1 MYFNRYTPATK
12 SQNLETA
19 RAQMVYNAVSR
30 FSGKA
35 EPRAKD
41 YYNYVVCSK
50 IKGGTSTLALAEI
63 YEHRLGDPAHAEEL
77 RAEVDEAVNALDIPS
92 WAEIKELVR
101 NQGQPLRGQ
110 HVVYFSIISGGV
122 KPGETKDIIQRYSTI
137 NRATPVQKMWYMEVA
152 NKAQAQAAE
161 HALHNIFDHARCMNR
176 CQNKKD
182 YYECNEEQAQKFI
195 TANAHKIYQAIM
207 EAIEGIE

>member
-41 YYNYVVCSK
+41 YYNYLVCTK
-50 IKGGTSTLALAEI
+50 VKGGASTLGLAKA
-63 YEHRLGDPAHAEEL
+63 YEHFGNFVHAEEL
-77 RAEVDEAVNALDIPS
+77 RAEVNEAVAALNALP
-92 WAEIKELVR
+92 WTEIVELVR
-101 NQGQPLRGQ
+101 NQGQPLRNQ
-110 HVVYFSIISGGV
+110 YVVYFAIIDSGV
-122 KPGETKDIIQRYSTI
+122 KCGEAKDLVQRYSNI
-137 NRATPVQKMWYMEVA
+137 NRTTPVQKMWYMEVE

-161 HALHNIFDHARCMNR
+161 HALHTIFDHARCMNR
-176 CQNKKD
+176 QQNKKD
-182 YYECNEEQAQKFI
+182 YYECDMECAQKFM
-195 TANAHKIYQAIM
+195 TANAHKIHKAIM

>member
-12 SQNLETA
+12 SENLEVA
-19 RAQMVYNAVSR
+19 RAQMIYNAVSR
-30 FSGKA
+30 FCGKA

-50 IKGGTSTLALAEI
+50 VKGGASTLALAEI
-63 YEHRLGDPAHAEEL
+63 YERRLGDPAHAQEL

-92 WAEIKELVR
+92 WAEIKEKVR

-110 HVVYFSIISGGV
+110 HVVYFAIIDGGM
-122 KPGETKDIIQRYSTI
+122 KPGETKDIVQRYSNI
-137 NRATPVQKMWYMEVA
+137 NRATPVQKMWYLEVE

-176 CQNKKD
+176 QQNKKD
-182 YYECNEEQAQKFI
+182 YYECDCERAQKFVK
-195 TANAHKIYQAIM
+195 ANAKEIYEAVM
-207 EAIEGIE
+207 EAIEGI

>member
-19 RAQMVYNAVSR
+19 RAQMIYNAVSR

-41 YYNYVVCSK
+41 YYNYLVCTK
-50 IKGGTSTLALAEI
+50 VKGGTSTLGLAQA
-63 YEHRLGDPAHAEEL
+63 YEHFGNFAHAEEL
-77 RAEVDEAVNALDIPS
+77 RAEVNEAVAALDVLP
-92 WAEIKELVR
+92 WAEIVELVR
-101 NQGQPLRGQ
+101 NQGQPLRNQ
-110 HVVYFSIISGGV
+110 YVVYFAIIDSGV
-122 KPGETKDIIQRYSTI
+122 KCGEAKDLVQRYSNI
-137 NRATPVQKMWYMEVA
+137 NRTTPVQKMWYMEVE

-161 HALHNIFDHARCMNR
+161 HALHTIFDHARCMNR
-176 CQNKKD
+176 QQNKKD
-182 YYECNEEQAQKFI
+182 YYECDMECAQKFM
-195 TANAHKIYQAIM
+195 TANAHKIHKAVM

>member
-41 YYNYVVCSK
+41 YVAYCREKLNTYDVCAF
-50 IKGGTSTLALAEI
+50 LLDPEEARLWEI
-63 YEHRLGDPAHAEEL
+63 AR
-77 RAEVDEAVNALDIPS
+77 RAEWEDLM
-92 WAEIKELVR
+92 ELVR

-110 HVVYFSIISGGV
+110 HVVYFAIIDGGM
-122 KPGETKDIIQRYSTI
+122 KPGETKDIVQRYSNI
-137 NRATPVQKMWYMEVA
+137 NRATPVQKMWYMEVES
-152 NKAQAQAAE
+152 KAQAQAAE

-182 YYECNEEQAQKFI
+182 YYECETERAQKFI
-195 TANAHKIYQAIM
+195 TANAQKIHQAIM
-207 EAIEGIE
+207 EAIEGI

>member
-19 RAQMVYNAVSR
+19 RAQLVYNAVSR
-30 FSGKA
+30 FCGKA

-41 YYNYVVCSK
+41 YIEYSREKLNAYDICSMMLEPEE
-50 IKGGTSTLALAEI
+50 TRLWELACRSE
-63 YEHRLGDPAHAEEL
+63 
-77 RAEVDEAVNALDIPS
+77 
-92 WAEIKELVR
+92 WAEIVELVR

-182 YYECNEEQAQKFI
+182 YYECDEEQAQKFI
-195 TANAHKIYQAIM
+195 TANAHKIHQAIM

>member
-19 RAQMVYNAVSR
+19 RAQMIYNAVSR
-30 FSGKA
+30 FCGKA

-41 YYNYVVCSK
+41 YVAYCRDKLNAYDICAMMLEPEEARLWE
-50 IKGGTSTLALAEI
+50 LACRSE
-63 YEHRLGDPAHAEEL
+63 
-77 RAEVDEAVNALDIPS
+77 
-92 WAEIKELVR
+92 WAELVR

-182 YYECNEEQAQKFI
+182 YYECDEEQAQKFI
-195 TANAHKIYQAIM
+195 TANAHKIHQAIM

>member
-30 FSGKA
+30 FCGKA

-41 YYNYVVCSK
+41 YYNYLVCTK
-50 IKGGTSTLALAEI
+50 IKRGASTLGLAKGFE
-63 YEHRLGDPAHAEEL
+63 RLGDFAHAEEL
-77 RAEVDEAVNALDIPS
+77 RAEVNKAVAALDVLP
-92 WAEIKELVR
+92 WAEIVELVR
-101 NQGQPLRGQ
+101 NQGQSLRGQ

-122 KPGETKDIIQRYSTI
+122 KPGETKDIVQRYSTI

-152 NKAQAQAAE
+152 NKEQAQAAE
-161 HALHNIFDHARCMNR
+161 HVLHNIFDHARCMNR

-195 TANAHKIYQAIM
+195 AANAHNIHKAIM

>member
-41 YYNYVVCSK
+41 YVAYCREKLNTYEVCTFLLEPDEYAIWEMSK
-50 IKGGTSTLALAEI
+50 KAEWC
-63 YEHRLGDPAHAEEL
+63 EL
-77 RAEVDEAVNALDIPS
+77 V
-92 WAEIKELVR
+92 ELVR
-101 NQGQPLRGQ
+101 NQGQPLRNQ
-110 HVVYFSIISGGV
+110 HVVYFAIIDSGV
-122 KPGETKDIIQRYSTI
+122 KCGEAKDLVQRYSNI
-137 NRATPVQKMWYMEVA
+137 NRATPVQKMWYMEVE
-152 NKAQAQAAE
+152 NKAQALAAE
-161 HALHNIFDHARCMNR
+161 HALHTIFDHARCMNR
-176 CQNKKD
+176 QQNKKD
-182 YYECNEEQAQKFI
+182 YYECDMECAQKFM
-195 TANAHKIYQAIM
+195 TANAHKIHKAIM

>member
-41 YYNYVVCSK
+41 YVAYCREKLNTYEICTFLLESDEYAMWEMSK
-50 IKGGTSTLALAEI
+50 KAEWC
-63 YEHRLGDPAHAEEL
+63 EL
-77 RAEVDEAVNALDIPS
+77 V
-92 WAEIKELVR
+92 ELVR
-101 NQGQPLRGQ
+101 NQGQPLRNQ
-110 HVVYFSIISGGV
+110 HVVYFAIIDSGV
-122 KPGETKDIIQRYSTI
+122 KCGEAKDLVQRYSNI
-137 NRATPVQKMWYMEVA
+137 NRITPVQKMWYMEVE

-161 HALHNIFDHARCMNR
+161 HALHTIFDHARCMNR
-176 CQNKKD
+176 QQNKKD
-182 YYECNEEQAQKFI
+182 YYECDMECAQKFM
-195 TANAHKIYQAIM
+195 TANAHKIHKAIM

>member
-19 RAQMVYNAVSR
+19 RAQMIYNAVSR
-30 FSGKA
+30 FCGKA
-35 EPRAKD
+35 EPRARD
-41 YYNYVVCSK
+41 YIEYSREKLNINDVCAMMLDPEEVRLWE
-50 IKGGTSTLALAEI
+50 LACRTE
-63 YEHRLGDPAHAEEL
+63 
-77 RAEVDEAVNALDIPS
+77 
-92 WAEIKELVR
+92 WAEIVELVR

-122 KPGETKDIIQRYSTI
+122 KPGETKDIVQRYSTI

-152 NKAQAQAAE
+152 NKEQAQAAE
-161 HALHNIFDHARCMNR
+161 HVLHNIFDHARCMNR

-182 YYECNEEQAQKFI
+182 YYECDEEQAQKFI
-195 TANAHKIYQAIM
+195 NANAHKIHQAIM

>member
-41 YYNYVVCSK
+41 YVAYCREKLNTYDVCAF
-50 IKGGTSTLALAEI
+50 LLDPEEVRLWEI
-63 YEHRLGDPAHAEEL
+63 AR
-77 RAEVDEAVNALDIPS
+77 RAEWEDLM
-92 WAEIKELVR
+92 ELVR

-110 HVVYFSIISGGV
+110 HVVYFAIIEGGM
-122 KPGETKDIIQRYSTI
+122 KPGETKDIIQRYSNI
-137 NRATPVQKMWYMEVA
+137 NRATPVQKMWYMEVES
-152 NKAQAQAAE
+152 KAQAQAAE

-182 YYECNEEQAQKFI
+182 YYECETERAQKFI
-195 TANAHKIYQAIM
+195 TANAQKIHQAIM
-207 EAIEGIE
+207 EAIEGI

>member
-1 MYFNRYTPATK
+1 MEFQCPRVVLDTNCLISA
-12 SQNLETA
+12 LLF
-19 RAQMVYNAVSR
+19 SR
-30 FSGKA
+30 GVLGQLRSLWQEKRFI
-35 EPRAKD
+35 PLL
-41 YYNYVVCSK
+41 C
-50 IKGGTSTLALAEI
+50 TSTVKELIRVLAYPKFKLTPDDIQEL
-63 YEHRLGDPAHAEEL
+63 LGDILP
-77 RAEVDEAVNALDIPS
+77 
-92 WAEIKELVR
+92 WAEIVELVR

-195 TANAHKIYQAIM
+195 TANAHKIHQAIM

>member
-19 RAQMVYNAVSR
+19 RAQLVYNAVSR

-41 YYNYVVCSK
+41 YVAYCREKLNTYEICTFLLEPNEYAMWEMSK
-50 IKGGTSTLALAEI
+50 KAEWC
-63 YEHRLGDPAHAEEL
+63 EL
-77 RAEVDEAVNALDIPS
+77 V
-92 WAEIKELVR
+92 ELVR
-101 NQGQPLRGQ
+101 NQGQPLRNQ
-110 HVVYFSIISGGV
+110 HVVYFAIIDNGV
-122 KPGETKDIIQRYSTI
+122 KCGEAKDLVQRYSNI
-137 NRATPVQKMWYMEVA
+137 NRATPVQKMWYMEVES
-152 NKAQAQAAE
+152 KAQARAAE

-176 CQNKKD
+176 QQNKKD
-182 YYECNEEQAQKFI
+182 YYECNAECAQKFM
-195 TANAHKIYQAIM
+195 TANAHKIHKAVM